1 MTSQEVYVLA
11 ILGLIVFLQFLLF
24 FLGLLVNKKP
34 QLHDLQALVQESTER
49 LQRDF
54 KDEMFTNRREIGES
68 VARSVSDLNL
78 AIEQRQL
85 ALISQSESLRKAVD
99 NQLIQASHDSRD
111 GRTEQSEN
119 LRLFRE
125 QISTQ
130 LHQLMQR
137 QTEGLE
143 ALRSTIDNR
152 LKEIQADNSKKLEDI
167 RITVDEK
174 LHNTLELRLGESF
187 RLVSERLEL
196 VHKGLGEMQS
206 LATGVGDLKRVLAN
220 VKVRGIWGEV
230 QLENLLEQILSPE
243 QYAKNVATRPS
254 GNERVEFAIKL
265 PGKNLDPQ
273 PVWLPVDAKFPLED
287 YQRLLEAQEA
297 GDLIGIEEAGKA
309 LETRIKLEAR
319 SIKDK
324 YLEPP
329 FTTDFGLLFLPIDGL
344 YAEII
349 RRPGL
354 FDYIQREYRVTV
366 TGPTTL
372 CAILS
377 SLHMGFRTLAI
388 EKRSGEVWQV
398 LASVKSEF
406 IKFGE
411 ILSKTRKKLDE
422 ARNTIDLAETRSRA
436 IDRSLRTI
444 ETLPTTGHQEES
456 KEHD

>member
-287 YQRLLEAQEA
+287 YQRLLEA
-297 GDLIGIEEAGKA
+297 
-309 LETRIKLEAR
+309 
-319 SIKDK
+319 
-324 YLEPP
+324 
-329 FTTDFGLLFLPIDGL
+329 
-344 YAEII
+344 
-349 RRPGL
+349 
-354 FDYIQREYRVTV
+354 
-366 TGPTTL
+366 
-372 CAILS
+372 
-377 SLHMGFRTLAI
+377 
-388 EKRSGEVWQV
+388 
-398 LASVKSEF
+398 
-406 IKFGE
+406 
-411 ILSKTRKKLDE
+411 
-422 ARNTIDLAETRSRA
+422 
-436 IDRSLRTI
+436 
-444 ETLPTTGHQEES
+444 
-456 KEHD
+456 